1 MIKLDPQEGLLLQ
14 DYVTSAINLMT
25 AKLLRELD
33 NMDARTKLNLE
44 KECENYKQSL
54 IELISEVT
62 ECEES

>member
-1 MIKLDPQEGLLLQ
+1 MIKLDQQESFLLQ

-44 KECENYKQSL
+44 KECENYKQIL

-62 ECEES
+62 E